1 MMFKMLNGSVR
12 SVLDSTAHAGNREW
26 LGRTGLVPEMAGEQ
40 ELNFSSSER
49 ERLVQYPVE
58 IPAPVFSPRK
68 DPET

>member
-1 MMFKMLNGSVR
+1 MAVSVVCWTAQP
-12 SVLDSTAHAGNREW
+12 VLETEW